1 MKKILLSAALL
12 LTALAAGAVP
22 ARRGQWQT
30 ITLTDGS
37 TVRVQLVGDEF
48 MHSLQDADGN
58 SYAPDSQMGLYS
70 RLSSD
75 DTGDNLRRATARR
88 AKATAA
94 MRHMSARRA
103 KDKGIFQGT
112 KKALVIL
119 ANFTDS
125 KFKTTHDLDHYKQVV
140 NGIGF
145 SDSEYKGSVRDYFR
159 AQSGGTF
166 DIDFDVVGPCPLAN
180 RYSYYGRN
188 VGTSQEDA
196 HAGEMVAE
204 ACQWAHNQGIDF
216 SQYDWDGD
224 GYVDQVFV
232 LYAGKGEADGGS
244 SSTIWPHMY
253 QLQYSDYG
261 KTLQLDG
268 VTVDTYACSCELNG
282 TGGSNGI
289 GTFCHEFSHCMGFPD
304 LYDTSYSN
312 RWFTMNGYDLMD
324 QGSYNG
330 NGFVPAGYSAYEK
343 NECGWINLH
352 DMTDIDSE
360 QKVEG
365 LKSISEYGDAYIV
378 KNKGNENEYYI
389 VELRNKTG
397 WDAGLPEEGV
407 MITHIDYDPVIWA
420 ANAPNT
426 YGTYYAEDDIYG
438 RNPLSNNHAHLTIF
452 HANNANG
459 SYDEEDALYP
469 YGSNNSLTRS
479 SRPAASL
486 YAKNS
491 DGTRYMHVDIKDIDV
506 DDDYSSASMTFAP
519 HKSDPV
525 TPDQPTGD
533 NIFYES
539 FDKCDG
545 NGGNDDKWSSINGT
559 KAPTYDNTGWESGNA
574 YAANQCIKIGT
585 GKVNGSITSPTFTV
599 NGTATLSFMAGAWN
613 ADKDGTTLNV
623 TIDSGTGEIAD
634 TQFEM
639 TKGAWT
645 NFTTTITANGPVS
658 LAFKTSALR
667 FFLDEVKVAANST
680 SGIYISNTTN
690 ESNRIVGYYTLGGT
704 HLSAPQK
711 GINIVRYAN
720 GTSRK
725 VVVE

>member
-1 MKKILLSAALL
+1 MKKILLSAVLI

-37 TVRVQLVGDEF
+37 TMRVQLVGDEF
-48 MHSLQDADGN
+48 MHSLQDTDGN
-58 SYAPDSQMGLYS
+58 SYAPDSQTGLYS

-75 DTGDNLRRATARR
+75 AADGNLRHAAARR
-88 AKATAA
+88 AKTTAA
-94 MRHMSARRA
+94 ARRTSARRA

-125 KFKTTHDLDHYKQVV
+125 KFKASHDLDHYKQVV
-140 NGIGF
+140 NGIDF

-166 DIDFDVVGPCPLAN
+166 DIDFDVVGPCPLTN
-180 RYSYYGRN
+180 SYSYYGRN
-188 VGTSQEDA
+188 VGTNQDDA

-216 SQYDWDGD
+216 SKYDWDGD
-224 GYVDQVFV
+224 GCVDQVFV

-244 SSTIWPHMY
+244 ASTIWPHMF

-261 KTLQLDG
+261 KKLQLDG

-282 TGGSNGI
+282 RGGSNGI

-304 LYDTSYSN
+304 LYDTSYSD

-343 NECGWINLH
+343 NECGWIHLH

-365 LKSISEYGDAYIV
+365 LKSVSEYGDAYIV

-407 MITHIDYDPVIWA
+407 MITHVDYDPVIWT

-438 RNPLSNNHAHLTIF
+438 QHPLTNSHARLTIF
-452 HANNANG
+452 HANNASG
-459 SYDEEDALYP
+459 YDDEEDALYP

-486 YAKNS
+486 YAKNI
-491 DGTRYMHVDIKDIDV
+491 DGTRYMHIDIKDIAV
-506 DDDYSSASMTFAP
+506 ADDFATASMTFAP
-519 HKSDPV
+519 HSSDPV

-539 FDKCDG
+539 FDNCDG
-545 NGGNDDKWSSINGT
+545 KGGNDDIWSSSTGT
-559 KAPTYDNTGWESGNA
+559 TAPTYDHTGWESSNV
-574 YAANQCIKIGT
+574 YAANKCIKVGT
-585 GKVNGSITSPTFTV
+585 GKLNGSITSPTFTV

-613 ADKDGTTLNV
+613 ADKDGTTLSV
-623 TIDSGTGEIAD
+623 DIVSGTGELAD

-645 NFTTTITANGPVS
+645 NFTTTITADGPVS
-658 LAFKTSALR
+658 LAFKTSSRR
-667 FFLDEVKVAANST
+667 FFLDEVKVAANGT
-680 SGIYISNTTN
+680 SGIHISSTTN
-690 ESNRIVGYYTLGGT
+690 DTNRIACYYTLGGT
-704 HLSAPQK
+704 RLSAPQK
-711 GINIVRYAN
+711 GVNIVRYAN